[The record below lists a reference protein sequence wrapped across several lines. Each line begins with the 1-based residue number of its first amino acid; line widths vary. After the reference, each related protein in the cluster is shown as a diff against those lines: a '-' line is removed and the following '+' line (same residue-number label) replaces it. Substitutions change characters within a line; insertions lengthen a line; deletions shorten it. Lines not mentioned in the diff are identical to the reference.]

1 MNRSKSQVHG
11 ITQYID
17 RLEKIAEEYGEKVT
31 KEAEKLDEFE
41 KLKRKMYQTLEEVRD
56 SMRDRQLTLKRQGNC
71 HATIASGHKIRQQLD
86 LLRTSLPK
94 LQELHRKA
102 QGKRNAR
109 EAARKEELKLRIE
122 DMRNL
127 KKCVDEAQ
135 ELFTNG
141 NVENV
146 SGTGGGSGGNVP
158 ASSLFGSRSN
168 ACDEQRAEMN
178 GDEEQALEEMQRK
191 DKELDVGLDSIGKVA
206 ERLKNVANEI
216 GTVAER
222 HKIKAENL
230 GDDAQKC
237 DEDLR
242 LLNRRMEEVRQYD
255 KNTNFCCQLVLG
267 LTLLCCVGFVFQQ
280 AQ

>member
-11 ITQYID
+11 ISQYIE

-41 KLKRKMYQTLEEVRD
+41 KLRRKMYKTLEEVRD
-56 SMRDRQLTLKRQGNC
+56 SMRERTLTLKRQGNC

-86 LLRTSLPK
+86 MLRTSLPK

-102 QGKRNAR
+102 QGKRNAK
-109 EAARKEELKLRIE
+109 EASRKEELKSRLD
-122 DMRNL
+122 DMRHL

-141 NVENV
+141 NVEAV
-146 SGTGGGSGGNVP
+146 TGSGAGANGP
-158 ASSLFGSRSN
+158 ASSLFGLRS
-168 ACDEQRAEMN
+168 AGDCDDQRKDLN
-178 GDEEQALEEMQRK
+178 GDEEQALAEMKRRDQ
-191 DKELDVGLDSIGKVA
+191 EMDVGLDRIGKVA
-206 ERLKNVANEI
+206 ERLLPMAQEI
-216 GTVAER
+216 GNVAER
-222 HKIKAENL
+222 HRIKAEGL
-230 GDDAQKC
+230 GEDAGKAE
-237 DEDLR
+237 EDLR
-242 LLNRRMEEVRQYD
+242 LLNRRIEEVRQYD